1 MDSQTRSRL
10 KQLIT
15 SMDVSSDDN
24 TAHDLEEFTD
34 WVYDIAYRKG
44 WQHGL
49 WKRDPDF
56 SYQTS
61 GLARKIKYKG
71 KKC

>member
-1 MDSQTRSRL
+1 MDSQTRSKL
-10 KQLIT
+10 KQVIT
-15 SMDVSSDDN
+15 ELGVSSDDN
-24 TAHDLEEFTD
+24 AEHKLESFTD
-34 WVYDIAYRKG
+34 WVYDLAYRKG

-61 GLARKIKYKG
+61 GLARKQKLAR
-71 KKC
+71 KK